1 MKKFIL
7 IAILVASIAACKSGS
22 NAAFR
27 YNEYIVEKDNS
38 LQAEE
43 QVIEDKVGIFYNE
56 RNYDS
61 IAVAGEHM
69 EEVMQKAIDEIIAKP
84 VPEAKGVEE
93 FKAAVLKY
101 FTFRKG
107 IYTVYKEYGQ
117 AATDEKRA
125 EIENIRNE
133 LVDRRDAVTNDM
145 QDAQQA
151 FSKTNGFKM
160 K

>member
-38 LQAEE
+38 LQVEE

-61 IAVAGEHM
+61 IAIAGEHM
-69 EEVMQKAIDEIIAKP
+69 EEIM
-84 VPEAKGVEE
+84 
-93 FKAAVLKY
+93 
-101 FTFRKG
+101 
-107 IYTVYKEYGQ
+107 
-117 AATDEKRA
+117 
-125 EIENIRNE
+125 
-133 LVDRRDAVTNDM
+133 
-145 QDAQQA
+145 
-151 FSKTNGFKM
+151 
-160 K
+160 